1 MHNGPLLG
9 HSRAEARAGF
19 QRALELNPDL
29 IPVYEH
35 LMLVAI
41 QDRDT
46 ATAAQGLR
54 ELVRLD
60 AGPHLSADGYG
71 NRMLQF
77 RFLDAIVRGDT
88 GLTRALTDSMARDPA
103 PQAVGDGSFYDPFRY
118 GFPAEQIRVSERA
131 LRVGGTPARM
141 AVHGRLLALSW
152 AARGAWDSALV
163 AMDQFVRSGTDRE
176 AALRAYGLA
185 VVGVWLGAVNQREA
199 DARRQAAVTVAQ
211 ANAADRA
218 EIAWLDGLV
227 AVSRGDRSGIA
238 DARAAIQRTGD
249 SSATALDRS
258 LAAFDAALGG
268 NKARA
273 GKAMAELEWQEAA
286 TGARAFVRHPYTI
299 PVDRLAAAR
308 WLAESGDGEQ
318 ALRLLAVVDGPYLLH
333 PSTPYSIMLTPLADL
348 ERARIEERQGRT
360 ELARN
365 YYEEFLRIYDRPVAA
380 HRSLVEEANGAVRR
394 SP

>member
-1 MHNGPLLG
+1 M
-9 HSRAEARAGF
+9 
-19 QRALELNPDL
+19 
-29 IPVYEH
+29 
-35 LMLVAI
+35 
-41 QDRDT
+41 
-46 ATAAQGLR
+46 
-54 ELVRLD
+54 
-60 AGPHLSADGYG
+60 
-71 NRMLQF
+71 
-77 RFLDAIVRGDT
+77 
-88 GLTRALTDSMARDPA
+88 
-103 PQAVGDGSFYDPFRY
+103 
-118 GFPAEQIRVSERA
+118 
-131 LRVGGTPARM
+131 
-141 AVHGRLLALSW
+141 
-152 AARGAWDSALV
+152 
-163 AMDQFVRSGTDRE
+163 
-176 AALRAYGLA
+176 
-185 VVGVWLGAVNQREA
+185 
-199 DARRQAAVTVAQ
+199 TVAQ

-258 LAAFDAALGG
+258 LAAFDAALSG
-268 NKARA
+268 NKAGA

-318 ALRLLAVVDGPYLLH
+318 ALRLLAVVDGPYLIH
-333 PSTPYSIMLTPLADL
+333 PSAPYSVMLAPLADL

-365 YYEEFLRIYDRPVAA
+365 YYEEFLRIYDRPVAP